1 MRFCVI
7 GAGSGGRAFAAYLSS
22 KGYPIS
28 LYNRSFS
35 RLIEI
40 QRKGGIETSGELQG
54 FFPIDLVTQDL
65 KLAMKDADIIM
76 VVTPAYAHRDIA
88 SKISP
93 YLEDD
98 QLIILNP
105 GRTFGSIEFLRIIES
120 KRGNIPVFI
129 SETQTL
135 LFTSRELEGNRV
147 NIIKI
152 KNSVNFSTFPDKYT
166 DLIYAILKDIFP
178 QLNPV
183 DDYLEVSLNNIG
195 MVLHPAISL
204 FNAGTMDFGK
214 NIKFYKEGATP
225 QICQVLEEIQVELN
239 EIFSKLGLRQLRFE
253 KWANE
258 SYGVNASCIY
268 DAIQKIDAYKD
279 INAPNQLITRY
290 FTEDV
295 PTGLVPIASLG
306 RFLGLRTPTIDSIIQ
321 LSSILCGINFLNEGR
336 TIEKLQ
342 LKSYLR
348 KRIYKTELLTKGLN
362 LNEEIRISKSE
373 YI

>member
-35 RLIEI
+35 RISEI
-40 QRKGGIETSGELQG
+40 QRKGGIKTSGELQG

-88 SKISP
+88 LKISP
-93 YLEDD
+93 YLEDGHI
-98 QLIILNP
+98 IILNP
-105 GRTFGSIEFLRIIES
+105 GRTFGSIEFLRIILS

-135 LFTSRELEGNRV
+135 LFTSRELKGNRV

-166 DLIYAILKDIFP
+166 DLIYHILKEIFP

-195 MVLHPAISL
+195 MLLHPAISL
-204 FNAGTMDFGK
+204 FNAGAMDFGK
-214 NIKFYKEGATP
+214 NLKFYNEGATP
-225 QICQVLEEIQVELN
+225 QICQVLEEIQGELN

-253 KWANE
+253 KWANK

-279 INAPNQLITRY
+279 INVPNQLITRY

-295 PTGLVPIASLG
+295 PTGLVPIASLA

-342 LKSYLR
+342 MKSYLR
-348 KRIYKTELLTKGLN
+348 KRIYKAELLTKGLISN
-362 LNEEIRISKSE
+362 KETRISKSE